1 MLPVTEEWP
10 LRSLRTGGVGERGG
24 NLKPVSSGQ
33 ALRRFT
39 GWLGV
44 AAAVGMFVVLVM
56 GARVTDT
63 GSAAGCG
70 RDWPLCNGRFIPEL
84 AAATAIEFSHRLVT
98 GVEGFLILALTVLA
112 LLLLRH
118 RRVVLILVP
127 IMLLGLVAQALL
139 GAAAVMWPEQP
150 EVLALHFGV
159 SLIALASTTLVAL
172 CALRPDSV
180 VVRRPVPALLATLT
194 WAYAVYVYVLVYS
207 GAYIRHAGAAV
218 ACPGW
223 PLCGSGGYAVQASA
237 VGVNYLHRAL
247 AGGALALAVGL
258 WLLYRRYRPDR
269 KDLQT
274 GAALTVLATLAQ
286 GAAGAFLVLNHWEL
300 FGELLHAGL
309 TGLLFTAAAYLA
321 FRVSLGYRGG
331 AAAAIADEGAGLRS
345 QPSRS

>member
-1 MLPVTEEWP
+1 MNSGRA
-10 LRSLRTGGVGERGG
+10 LRS
-24 NLKPVSSGQ
+24 
-33 ALRRFT
+33 FT

-44 AAAVGMFVVLVM
+44 AASVGMLVVLIM

-70 RDWPLCNGRFIPEL
+70 RDWPLCNGRFIPEF

-98 GVEGFLILALTVLA
+98 GVEGFLIVALAVLA

-127 IMLLGLVAQALL
+127 IMLFGLVAQALL

-150 EVLALHFGV
+150 EVLALHFGI

-172 CALRPDSV
+172 CTLRPDSL
-180 VVRRPVPALLATLT
+180 VVRQPVPALVATLT
-194 WAYAVYVYVLVYS
+194 WAYAVYIYFLVYS
-207 GAYIRHAGAAV
+207 GAYIRHAGAAA

-223 PLCGSGGYAVQASA
+223 PFCGSGYVAQGSA
-237 VGVNYLHRAL
+237 VGVNYLHRFL
-247 AGGALALAVGL
+247 AAGALVLALGL

-269 KDLQT
+269 RDLET
-274 GAALTVLATLAQ
+274 GARLTVLATLAQ

-300 FGELLHAGL
+300 FGELLHAAL
-309 TGLLFTAAAYLA
+309 TGLLFTGAAYLA
-321 FRVSLGYRGG
+321 FRVSLGYR
-331 AAAAIADEGAGLRS
+331 AAAATSMSEEGGGLRS
-345 QPSRS
+345 QPSRG